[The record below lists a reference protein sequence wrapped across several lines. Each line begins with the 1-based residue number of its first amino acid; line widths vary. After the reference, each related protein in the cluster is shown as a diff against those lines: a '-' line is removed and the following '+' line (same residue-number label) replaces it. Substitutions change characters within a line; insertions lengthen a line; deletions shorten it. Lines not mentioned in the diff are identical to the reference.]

1 MNSSAST
8 RQESDRLASKSWL
21 KSLLAR
27 PEIGPIGVML
37 LLFGML
43 GYFSIPAGE
52 FSLNPFAG
60 EGFNALGIRNNLRVI
75 AQLGIIALGAGLLII
90 AGEFDLSIGSMIGFA
105 GACMAMVLRWG
116 FAIVIPYISF
126 EGGMHVEFFTLFYI
140 DNVSPIG
147 AIMITMCFTLFF
159 GWLQG
164 FIVVRSGLPSF
175 IVTLGGLFF
184 LRGLTEVSLRA
195 FNHRPDQT
203 KGATTVT
210 ELPDIKN
217 IIDVPGHGEMER
229 ESAKALPE
237 ADLMAILK
245 DVPADT
251 IASITERLQY
261 TAQRVA
267 DAKTQIMATK
277 GVKPLERA
285 LENAIESGNETM
297 AETIRNKID
306 TFVVNPVV
314 PKEITDI
321 DVARAYID
329 SIHSARP
336 IANFFGGDI
345 LEPIF
350 DFLYFPVDWNTNNFG
365 NQFAPGLYSCVMIW
379 VILAILCYVVLSRTQ
394 AGNWIYST
402 GGNLQAAKA
411 NGVPTDRVKISL
423 FVFSA
428 FCATIFAT
436 CQVFEVNTAD
446 AAKGNLKELEA
457 IAAAVIGGIVM
468 TGGFGTVVGII
479 VGAFIFGLAK
489 EAFFYIPGIDGSFYR
504 VFLGREDHVAG
515 QRQLEAAADTHAL
528 DSGDHRL
535 VEIAKLLQPGKAAD
549 AIIADRDG
557 HFTMVRLPEMMDDT
571 IQIMLDQSHDIV
583 QAVRDPETEFF
594 IR

>member
-1 MNSSAST
+1 MKNSATT
-8 RQESDRLASKSWL
+8 RQESDRLEAKSWL
-21 KSLLAR
+21 NAVLAR

-60 EGFNALGIRNNLRVI
+60 EGFNALGVRNNLRVI
-75 AQLGIIALGAGLLII
+75 SQLGIIALGAGLLII

-105 GACMAMVLRWG
+105 GACMAMILRWG
-116 FAIVIPYISF
+116 FAIIIPYLSF
-126 EGGMHVEFFTLFYI
+126 DGGMHIEFFTLI
-140 DNVSPIG
+140 HITDVSPLTAIG
-147 AIMITMCFTLFF
+147 ITMCFTLFF

-164 FIVVRSGLPSF
+164 YIVVKSGLPSF

-210 ELPDIKN
+210 EIPDIKN
-217 IIDVPGHGEMER
+217 IIEVPGYGEMER
-229 ESAKALPE
+229 EAAKALPE
-237 ADLMAILK
+237 ADLQAIVSSL
-245 DVPADT
+245 PADT
-251 IASITERLQY
+251 IAAITERLEY
-261 TAQRVA
+261 TYNRVA
-267 DAKTQIMATK
+267 EAKTDILLAK

-285 LENAIESGNETM
+285 LENALASGNDYM
-297 AETIRNKID
+297 ANTIQDKIANFKID
-306 TFVVNPVV
+306 PVV
-314 PKEITDI
+314 AKTVTDADI
-321 DVARAYID
+321 ARAYLD
-329 SIHSARP
+329 SIVTARP
-336 IANFFGGDI
+336 VANFFGGDI
-345 LEPIF
+345 LEPVF
-350 DFLYFPVDWNTNNFG
+350 DWLYFPIDWNTNNFG

-379 VILAILCYVVLSRTQ
+379 VLLSILCYIVLSKTQ

-402 GGNLQAAKA
+402 GGNLNAAKA
-411 NGVPTDRVKISL
+411 NGVPTNKVKISL

-468 TGGFGTVVGII
+468 TGGFGTIMGII
-479 VGAFIFGLAK
+479 VGAFIFGIAK

-504 VFLGREDHVAG
+504 VFLGLVIVAS
-515 QRQLEAAADTHAL
+515 AL
-528 DSGDHRL
+528 LNENIR
-535 VEIAKLLQPGKAAD
+535 K
-549 AIIADRDG
+549 R
-557 HFTMVRLPEMMDDT
+557 
-571 IQIMLDQSHDIV
+571 IMGTL
-583 QAVRDPETEFF
+583 
-594 IR
+594 

>member
-1 MNSSAST
+1 MKNSATT
-8 RQESDRLASKSWL
+8 RQESDRLEAKSWL
-21 KSLLAR
+21 NAVLAR

-60 EGFNALGIRNNLRVI
+60 EGFNALGVRNNLRVI
-75 AQLGIIALGAGLLII
+75 SQLGIIALGAGLLII

-105 GACMAMVLRWG
+105 GACMAMILRWG
-116 FAIVIPYISF
+116 FAIVIPYLSF
-126 EGGMHVEFFTLFYI
+126 DGGMHIEFFTLI
-140 DNVSPIG
+140 HITDVSPLTAIG
-147 AIMITMCFTLFF
+147 ITMCFTLLF

-164 FIVVRSGLPSF
+164 YIVVKSGLPSF

-210 ELPDIKN
+210 EIPDIKN
-217 IIDVPGHGEMER
+217 IIEVPGYGEMER
-229 ESAKALPE
+229 EAAKALPE
-237 ADLMAILK
+237 ADLQAIVSSL
-245 DVPADT
+245 PADT
-251 IASITERLQY
+251 IAAITERLEY
-261 TAQRVA
+261 TYNRVA
-267 DAKTQIMATK
+267 EAKTDILLAK

-285 LENAIESGNETM
+285 LENALASGNDYM
-297 AETIRNKID
+297 ANTIQDKIANFKID
-306 TFVVNPVV
+306 PVV
-314 PKEITDI
+314 AKTVTDADI
-321 DVARAYID
+321 ARAYLD
-329 SIHSARP
+329 SIVTARP
-336 IANFFGGDI
+336 VANFFGGDI
-345 LEPIF
+345 LEPVF
-350 DFLYFPVDWNTNNFG
+350 DWLYFPIDWNTNNFG

-379 VILAILCYVVLSRTQ
+379 VLLSILCYIVLSKTQ

-402 GGNLQAAKA
+402 GGNLNAAKA
-411 NGVPTDRVKISL
+411 NGVPTNKVKISL

-468 TGGFGTVVGII
+468 TGGFGTIMGII
-479 VGAFIFGLAK
+479 VGAFIFGIAK

-504 VFLGREDHVAG
+504 VFLGLVIVAS
-515 QRQLEAAADTHAL
+515 AL
-528 DSGDHRL
+528 LNENIR
-535 VEIAKLLQPGKAAD
+535 K
-549 AIIADRDG
+549 R
-557 HFTMVRLPEMMDDT
+557 
-571 IQIMLDQSHDIV
+571 IMGTL
-583 QAVRDPETEFF
+583 
-594 IR
+594 

>member
-1 MNSSAST
+1 MKNSATT
-8 RQESDRLASKSWL
+8 RQESDRLEAKSWL
-21 KSLLAR
+21 NAVLAR

-60 EGFNALGIRNNLRVI
+60 EGFNALGVRNNLRVI
-75 AQLGIIALGAGLLII
+75 SQLGIIALGAGLLII

-105 GACMAMVLRWG
+105 GACMAMILRWG
-116 FAIVIPYISF
+116 FAIVIPYLSF
-126 EGGMHVEFFTLFYI
+126 DGGMHIEFFTLI
-140 DNVSPIG
+140 HITDVSPLTAIG
-147 AIMITMCFTLFF
+147 ITMCFTLFF

-164 FIVVRSGLPSF
+164 YIVVKSGLPSF

-210 ELPDIKN
+210 EIPDIKN
-217 IIDVPGHGEMER
+217 IIEVPGYGEMER
-229 ESAKALPE
+229 EAAKALPE
-237 ADLMAILK
+237 ADLQAIVTSL
-245 DVPADT
+245 PADT
-251 IASITERLQY
+251 IAAITERLEY
-261 TAQRVA
+261 TYNRVA
-267 DAKTQIMATK
+267 EAKTDILLAK

-285 LENAIESGNETM
+285 LENALASGNDYM
-297 AETIRNKID
+297 ANTIQDKIANFKID
-306 TFVVNPVV
+306 PVV
-314 PKEITDI
+314 AKTVTDADI
-321 DVARAYID
+321 ARAYLD
-329 SIHSARP
+329 SIVTARP
-336 IANFFGGDI
+336 VANFFGGDI
-345 LEPIF
+345 LEPVF
-350 DFLYFPVDWNTNNFG
+350 DWLYFPIDWNTNNFG

-379 VILAILCYVVLSRTQ
+379 VLLSILCYIVLSKTQ

-402 GGNLQAAKA
+402 GGNLNAAKA
-411 NGVPTDRVKISL
+411 NGVPTNKVKISL

-468 TGGFGTVVGII
+468 TGGFGTIMGII
-479 VGAFIFGLAK
+479 VGAFIFGIAK

-504 VFLGREDHVAG
+504 VFLGLVIVAS
-515 QRQLEAAADTHAL
+515 AL
-528 DSGDHRL
+528 LNENIR
-535 VEIAKLLQPGKAAD
+535 K
-549 AIIADRDG
+549 R
-557 HFTMVRLPEMMDDT
+557 
-571 IQIMLDQSHDIV
+571 IMGTL
-583 QAVRDPETEFF
+583 
-594 IR
+594 

>member
-1 MNSSAST
+1 M
-8 RQESDRLASKSWL
+8 
-21 KSLLAR
+21 
-27 PEIGPIGVML
+27 
-37 LLFGML
+37 
-43 GYFSIPAGE
+43 
-52 FSLNPFAG
+52 
-60 EGFNALGIRNNLRVI
+60 I

-116 FAIVIPYISF
+116 FANVIPYISF
-126 EGGMHVEFFTLFYI
+126 EGGDHIEFFTLIYI
-140 DNVSPIG
+140 ENVSPIG
-147 AIMITMCFTLFF
+147 AILITMCFTLYF

-164 FIVVRSGLPSF
+164 YIVVRSGLPSF

-210 ELPDIKN
+210 ELPDMKN
-217 IIDVPGHGEMER
+217 IINVPGHGEIER
-229 ESAKALPE
+229 EAAKALPE
-237 ADLMAILK
+237 ADLQAILQT
-245 DVPADT
+245 VPADT
-251 IASITERLQY
+251 VASITERLAY
-261 TAQRVA
+261 TYQRVA
-267 DAKTQIMATK
+267 DAKTEIMAAK

-297 AETIRNKID
+297 VATIREKIE
-306 TFVVNPVV
+306 TFTVTPVTPRTVTDLDVVR
-314 PKEITDI
+314 T
-321 DVARAYID
+321 YID
-329 SIHSARP
+329 SIPSAQP
-336 IANFFGGDI
+336 VANFFGGDI

-365 NQFAPGLYSCVMIW
+365 NQVAPGLYSCVLIW
-379 VILAILCYVVLSRTQ
+379 LILALICYVVLSRTQ

-411 NGVPTDRVKISL
+411 NGVPTDRVKVSL

-468 TGGFGTVVGII
+468 TGGFGTVMGII
-479 VGAFIFGLAK
+479 VGAFIFGIAK

-504 VFLGREDHVAG
+504 VFLG
-515 QRQLEAAADTHAL
+515 
-528 DSGDHRL
+528 L
-535 VEIAKLLQPGKAAD
+535 V
-549 AIIADRDG
+549 IIASALLNENIRK
-557 HFTMVRLPEMMDDT
+557 R
-571 IQIMLDQSHDIV
+571 IMGTL
-583 QAVRDPETEFF
+583 
-594 IR
+594 

>member
-1 MNSSAST
+1 MNSSANT
-8 RQESDRLASKSWL
+8 RQESDRLAAKSWL
-21 KSLLAR
+21 KSLFAR

-504 VFLGREDHVAG
+504 VFLG
-515 QRQLEAAADTHAL
+515 
-528 DSGDHRL
+528 L
-535 VEIAKLLQPGKAAD
+535 V
-549 AIIADRDG
+549 IIASALLNENIRK
-557 HFTMVRLPEMMDDT
+557 R
-571 IQIMLDQSHDIV
+571 IMGTL
-583 QAVRDPETEFF
+583 
-594 IR
+594 